1 MGYAIYR
8 KGMCLF
14 LKWDSPFSEKA
25 SAILGTYALSLYNLL
40 GYEECIAIMLFIFVV

>member
-1 MGYAIYR
+1 MGYAIFR

-14 LKWDSPFSEKA
+14 LKWDCPFSEKA

-40 GYEECIAIMLFIFVV
+40 GYKEYIAVMCFVFAV